1 MKIHFSTTCCLG
13 VLFAAVSVP
22 STLTAGQ
29 TNNPTLDNPFQTS
42 FRKLPQKPCV
52 SLFTREG
59 RLGCGTSTRETN
71 KGQLLSWSTI
81 TSSTT
86 SSSSN
91 YYSQQQLSQN
101 LPKFV
106 AVLNEYE
113 YNLQT
118 VEEIISQSSS
128 NLLQGILVLNQTA
141 LSTSTDTAASVVYSS
156 PESSSPRG
164 QNTPSQ
170 QLTPDNQY
178 EWNPNGDGL
187 IHKDMYG
194 IPTSFV
200 QDGRIANYIDTV
212 SKQQAVDFLSD
223 LSNQKVSV
231 FDEKIKKFPP
241 IMAEFNMYMG
251 PEDMDSPTCLSWNN
265 TDGSWSPKCLPLG
278 GTSVWA
284 LTGSPYVRTQITSSG
299 NRKDRKLED
308 GQAKQPVILV
318 ATNMDATAM
327 FHELSRGANTAA
339 ANILTVLMAAKL
351 FGESVTDSLLD
362 SLPNK
367 VIFAFFQ
374 GENYGYMGS
383 RSFLRD
389 VAYPGFQCDEN
400 GIAASQ
406 AKNKNVQN
414 TKMACLN
421 PLRHDLDFMD
431 IGTISSM
438 IAVDQVG
445 ILSEKNTF
453 YIHDSGHGYYSD
465 IVTSMSSND
474 WTIADATAGSLPPTP
489 LSSLVLLSEGQ
500 VGGIVL
506 TGYNDAFV
514 EDSFYMSHM
523 DSTDR
528 VSIDLDAIAKAATI
542 VARTALAAA
551 YGNTNDGSA
560 INAITE
566 LTSDDGTLNK
576 LASCLFENGNCNL
589 LRNYASMERAN
600 DKVENGIDLGIG
612 QSLGNPPNYY
622 TNVYDFRNGQ
632 PGVQVDGRIYGG
644 YNGDKAYGENSED
657 KFLIRPNM
665 LAMSLHGLLN
675 DFLGRSAAMDSSKSS
690 SNLQKCQSISDCSSV
705 QYCSATGDKAV
716 CTGSKLCVCSR
727 SHYHIALDEA
737 IIPSPNNGTGV
748 FIVSKDDAGVS
759 PMYTEPYWSNDI
771 GVQVFRAA
779 TGAANWTLGIGIFV
793 AIGCVAA
800 TITFKKH
807 LHKEK
812 LY

>member
-1 MKIHFSTTCCLG
+1 M
-13 VLFAAVSVP
+13 
-22 STLTAGQ
+22 
-29 TNNPTLDNPFQTS
+29 
-42 FRKLPQKPCV
+42 
-52 SLFTREG
+52 
-59 RLGCGTSTRETN
+59 

-81 TSSTT
+81 TSSDGGG
-86 SSSSN
+86 N
-91 YYSQQQLSQN
+91 YYNQQLSQN

-106 AVLNEYE
+106 AVLDEYE
-113 YNLQT
+113 YNDQT

-128 NLLQGILVLNQTA
+128 SSSLQGILVLNHTA
-141 LSTSTDTAASVVYSS
+141 FSSSTTSSTDAAASVVYSS
-156 PESSSPRG
+156 PESTSPRG
-164 QNTPSQ
+164 QDTPSQ

-187 IHKDMYG
+187 IHKNMYG
-194 IPTSFV
+194 IPTGYV
-200 QDGRIANYIDTV
+200 EDARIAEYINAV
-212 SKQQAVDFLSD
+212 SKQQAMDFLSS
-223 LSNQKVSV
+223 LSNKKVSV
-231 FDEKIKKFPP
+231 FDEQIKKFPP

-251 PEDMDSPTCLSWNN
+251 PEEMDSPTCLRWNN

-284 LTGSPYVRTQITSSG
+284 LAGSPYDRTQVISSASNG
-299 NRKDRKLED
+299 GDNNNRKERRVED
-308 GQAKQPVILV
+308 GQQSKQPVILV

-327 FHELSRGANTAA
+327 FHELARGANTAA

-351 FGESVTDSLLD
+351 FGESVSDSLLD

-367 VIFAFFQ
+367 VMFAFFQ

-400 GIAASQ
+400 SMVASQ
-406 AKNKNVQN
+406 AKNKNVKN
-414 TKMACLN
+414 TKMACLH

-431 IGTISSM
+431 IGAIKSM

-453 YIHDSGHGYYSD
+453 YVHNTGHGYYND
-465 IVTSMSSND
+465 IITSMSTDN
-474 WTIADATAGSLPPTP
+474 WTIQDATAGSIPPTP
-489 LSSLVLLSEGQ
+489 LSSLLVLSEGQ

-514 EDSFYMSHM
+514 ENSFYMSHM

-560 INAITE
+560 ISAITE

-576 LASCLFENGNCNL
+576 LANCLFENGNCKYL
-589 LRNYASMERAN
+589 MNYASMERSN
-600 DKVENGIDLGIG
+600 DKVENGVDLGIG
-612 QSLGNPPNYY
+612 QSLGKPPSYY
-622 TNVYDFRNGQ
+622 PSVYDFRNGQ
-632 PGVQVDGRIYGG
+632 PGVQLDGKVYGG
-644 YNGDKAYGENSED
+644 YTGDKVYGENTDD
-657 KFLIRPNM
+657 KFLIRPSM
-665 LAMSLHGLLN
+665 LAMSIHGLLN
-675 DFLGRSAAMDSSKSS
+675 DFLGRSAANAGSNT
-690 SNLQKCQSISDCSSV
+690 SNLQKCQSTSDCSSIE
-705 QYCSATGDKAV
+705 YCSAAADKAV

-727 SHYHIALDEA
+727 SHYHFALDEA

-748 FIVSKDDAGVS
+748 FTVSEDDTGVS

-771 GVQVFRAA
+771 GVQVFRASS
-779 TGAANWTLGIGIFV
+779 GAANWTLGIGIVV
-793 AIGCVAA
+793 AIACVAA

-807 LHKEK
+807 LHKEM